1 MRRGGFTLLEVLA
14 ALAILALS
22 LMAIFD
28 LNAGAVS
35 SHAYVKRVTVATFL
49 ARSKMTDIEQD
60 LYDKGFPADDEERSG
75 DFSDEGFSAYKWRA
89 KILAP
94 KPQNISTDQ
103 FLMSLLNMPAGGSL
117 DDLMSMFG
125 GSSSDSSKTGSDKK
139 PTTSGPTAGLSPI
152 AGAMAGMAQTQLSQ
166 LTQQI
171 AQVVREVDL
180 TISWKDGK
188 NVETVDVATHVV
200 SMGTGGDRNG
210 TAAAAPGNLPQQPG
224 APGTR
229 PPGPTNPAPTTPGTP
244 GTPGTIE

>member
-1 MRRGGFTLLEVLA
+1 
-14 ALAILALS
+14 
-22 LMAIFD
+22 
-28 LNAGAVS
+28 
-35 SHAYVKRVTVATFL
+35 
-49 ARSKMTDIEQD
+49 
-60 LYDKGFPADDEERSG
+60 
-75 DFSDEGFSAYKWRA
+75 
-89 KILAP
+89 
-94 KPQNISTDQ
+94 
-103 FLMSLLNMPAGGSL
+103 
-117 DDLMSMFG
+117 
-125 GSSSDSSKTGSDKK
+125 
-139 PTTSGPTAGLSPI
+139 
-152 AGAMAGMAQTQLSQ
+152 MAGMAQTQLSQ

-210 TAAAAPGNLPQQPG
+210 TTAAATGNLPQQPG